1 MKSMLTAVAVVL
13 VVTAMSGTT
22 AHAAP
27 DKSCLIYVS
36 MIGKQLKTRFRVSRT
51 DRERIKALREEGQ
64 KQIENSSLCQP
75 PLKLALR
82 MMGVKAP
89 VIQGSGAK
97 RRAGP
102 PPRRRRHRI
111 GSERR

>member
-1 MKSMLTAVAVVL
+1 MKSILTAVAVVL
-13 VVTAMSGTT
+13 VVSAMSGTT
-22 AHAAP
+22 VRAAP
-27 DKSCLIYVS
+27 DKSCLVYVS
-36 MIGKQLKTRFRVSRT
+36 MIGKQLKTRFRISRT

-82 MMGVKAP
+82 MMGVKPP
-89 VIQGSGAK
+89 VLQRSGASK
-97 RRAGP
+97 SAGP
-102 PPRRRRHRI
+102 PPRRRQHRI